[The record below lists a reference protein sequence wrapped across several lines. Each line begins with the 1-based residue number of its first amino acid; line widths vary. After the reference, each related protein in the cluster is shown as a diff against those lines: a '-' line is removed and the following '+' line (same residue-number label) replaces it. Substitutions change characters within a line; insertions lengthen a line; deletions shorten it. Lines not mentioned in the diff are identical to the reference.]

1 MMRTLD
7 RYIAREFLRLFV
19 MFSMAAP
26 MLFIIGDWTDNVGR
40 YADRGLTGGD
50 LLLGYL
56 YQMPLFISWS
66 LPIAGLIA
74 TVFTVS
80 NMARHSELA
89 AAKAGG
95 ISFFRGLIM
104 LPIIGVAFTLV
115 GLVLSEVV
123 PVTTR
128 MKAEVML
135 EKPAQQPTRSSF
147 VYYSDDGSVF
157 SLRRLDPE
165 TSSIMGLVMER
176 EGDPP
181 ARAHMHLTGAVATY
195 DAATGWT
202 IENGYMRL
210 YAGEQNESTWQFA
223 SARVRGFDETPE
235 QLLAIP
241 RDPEEMRYA
250 ELGAFIDAL
259 RRSGGKPLELMVEQ
273 AQKVAIPCATLII
286 ILFGMPLANAASRS
300 SPAYG
305 IGIALG
311 ITIFYM
317 LFFRVAGAAGASGAL
332 NPVLA
337 AWMPNLVFAAAAVV
351 LWGRVRT

>member
-1 MMRTLD
+1 MRTLD
-7 RYIAREFLRLFV
+7 KYVAREFVRLFLLFV
-19 MFSMAAP
+19 LSAP

-40 YADRGLTGGD
+40 YAERGLSGGD

-95 ISFFRGLIM
+95 ISFVRVLAM
-104 LPIIGVAFTLV
+104 LPILGIVFTFL

-128 MKAEVML
+128 MKAEVMR
-135 EKPAQQPTRSSF
+135 EKPEAQPTRTAF
-147 VYYSDDGSVF
+147 IYRSDDGSVYAV
-157 SLRRLDPE
+157 RRLDPE
-165 TSSIMGLVMER
+165 SNAIAGLVMER

-181 ARAHMHLTGAVATY
+181 QRPHIHLTASRATF
-195 DAATGWT
+195 DTDSGWT
-202 IENGYMRL
+202 IKDGYMRRYEGGGL
-210 YAGEQNESTWQFA
+210 ESTWHFG
-223 SARVRGFDETPE
+223 SARVRGFDDEPDK
-235 QLLAIP
+235 LLAIP
-241 RDPEEMRYA
+241 REPEEMRYA
-250 ELGAFIDAL
+250 ELGEFIDAL
-259 RRSGGKPLELMVEQ
+259 RRSGGQPLELMVEQ
-273 AQKVAIPCATLII
+273 AQKIAIPCATLII
-286 ILFGMPLANAASRS
+286 ILFGMPLANVAARGSA
-300 SPAYG
+300 AYG

-317 LFFRVAGAAGASGAL
+317 LFFRVAGAAGSSGAL
-332 NPVLA
+332 DPALA
-337 AWMPNLVFAAAAVV
+337 AWTPNIVFAVAAGF
-351 LWGRVRT
+351 LWLRIRT

>member
-1 MMRTLD
+1 MRKLD
-7 RYIAREFLRLFV
+7 RYIAGEFLRLFL
-19 MFSMAAP
+19 MFSLAAP
-26 MLFIIGDWTDNVGR
+26 VLFIIGDWTDNVGR
-40 YADRGLTGGD
+40 YADRELTGSD

-66 LPIAGLIA
+66 LPIAALIA

-89 AAKAGG
+89 AAKASG

-104 LPIIGVAFTLV
+104 LPVLGVFFTII

-128 MKAEVML
+128 MKAEVMR
-135 EKPAQQPTRSSF
+135 EKPAQQPTRSAF
-147 VYYSDDGSVF
+147 VYHDDDGSVF

-165 TSSIMGLVMER
+165 TNSITGLVMER

-181 ARAHMHLTGAVATY
+181 GRAHLYLTGAVAQY
-195 DAATGWT
+195 APDSGWT

-210 YAGEQNESTWQFA
+210 YGAEQGESTWQFA
-223 SARVRGFDETPE
+223 TARVRSFDEPPE

-241 RDPEEMRYA
+241 REPEEMRYA

-259 RRSGGKPLELMVEQ
+259 RRSGGQPLELMVEQ

-286 ILFGMPLANAASRS
+286 ILFGMPLANAAARS

-317 LFFRVAGAAGASGAL
+317 LFFRVAGAAGSSGAID
-332 NPVLA
+332 PVLA
-337 AWMPNLVFAAAAVV
+337 AWTPNLVFAGAAVV
-351 LWGRVRT
+351 LWARVRT

>member
-1 MMRTLD
+1 MRTLD
-7 RYIAREFLRLFV
+7 RYVATEFLRLFV
-19 MFSMAAP
+19 LFVLAAP

-66 LPIAGLIA
+66 MPIAALIA

-95 ISFFRGLIM
+95 ISFMRILLP
-104 LPIIGVAFTLV
+104 LPILGAVFTVL
-115 GLVLSEVV
+115 GLVLTEVV

-128 MKAEVML
+128 MKAEVMR
-135 EKPAQQPTRSSF
+135 EKPKSQPTRSSF
-147 VYYSDDGSVF
+147 VYRGPDGTVYAV
-157 SLRRLDPE
+157 RRLDPE
-165 TSSIMGLVMER
+165 SNAITGLVMEQ
-176 EGDPP
+176 EGNPP
-181 ARAHMHLTGAVATY
+181 ARPHVHLTAERARFSPE
-195 DAATGWT
+195 TGWT
-202 IENGYMRL
+202 ISDGYLRR
-210 YAGEQNESTWQFA
+210 YDAPDFESTWEFET
-223 SARVRGFDETPE
+223 ARVRGFDDEPE
-235 QLLAIP
+235 KLLAIP
-241 RDPEEMRYA
+241 REPEEMRYA
-250 ELGAFIDAL
+250 ELGEFIDAL

-286 ILFGMPLANAASRS
+286 VLFGMPLANAAARGSA
-300 SPAYG
+300 AYG

-317 LFFRVAGAAGASGAL
+317 LFFRVAGAAGSSGAMD
-332 NPVLA
+332 PVLA
-337 AWMPNLVFAAAAVV
+337 AWLPNLVFLVAAGF
-351 LWGRVRT
+351 LWTRVRT